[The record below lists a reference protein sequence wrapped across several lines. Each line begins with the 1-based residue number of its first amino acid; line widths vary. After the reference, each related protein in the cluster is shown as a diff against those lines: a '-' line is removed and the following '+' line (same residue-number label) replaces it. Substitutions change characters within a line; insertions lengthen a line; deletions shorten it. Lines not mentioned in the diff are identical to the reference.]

1 MYKCKHFIIQELVD
15 EETYNKRGEK
25 AWELLD
31 DRLLMTLDMLRDR
44 YGKMTINNWRWTART
59 PRMWSGLRTPD
70 SPWYSTYSQH
80 TYGRAADIIFDSITA
95 EEVRQDI
102 LREPDDIDFQYINS
116 FEEGTSWLHID
127 VRNTDRIKTFPVP
140 LPK

>member
-1 MYKCKHFIIQELVD
+1 MYKCEHFIIEELVD
-15 EETYNKRGEK
+15 PTTFEKRGEK

-31 DRLLMTLDMLRDR
+31 DRLLMTLDMLRNR
-44 YGKMTINNWRWTART
+44 YGKMTVNNWKWTLNKPGRE
-59 PRMWSGLRTPD
+59 WSGLRTPQ

-80 TYGRAADIIFDSITA
+80 TYGKAADIIFANISA

-127 VRNTDRIKTFPVP
+127 VRNTDRIKTFKP
-140 LPK
+140 